1 MGGRQGTPWLS
12 TAHMR
17 FALIEASAAAFML
30 LSGAAAPAQ
39 DYANP
44 ADWVAATYTD
54 FAVED
59 EANAPY
65 FDVWRNEI
73 GLNNEAAAA
82 KGIVIPAGYQAP
94 LAEAHWALHSAP
106 TIAAVTILNAGCD
119 STPVFS
125 NAEGVVTLCP
135 TRTVLWTGP
144 IRNIKDQPKS
154 CFLKMLASAAP
165 FPANSSFAR
174 ARTGMFMSYDIATR
188 SIKTGVI
195 VDNKVLDACSHYLP
209 LK

>member
-1 MGGRQGTPWLS
+1 MGGRQGAPWLS

-17 FALIEASAAAFML
+17 FALMRASAALTLFA
-30 LSGAAAPAQ
+30 GAAAAAQ

-44 ADWVAATYTD
+44 ADWVAASYTD

-59 EANAPY
+59 ENNAPY
-65 FDVWRNEI
+65 FNIWRNEI
-73 GLNNEAAAA
+73 GLNNETAAA
-82 KGIVIPAGYQAP
+82 KGIVIPGGYQAP

-119 STPVFS
+119 SRPVFS
-125 NAEGVVTLCP
+125 NAGVVVTLCP

-144 IRNIKDQPKS
+144 IRNVKDQPKS
-154 CFLKMLASAAP
+154 CFLKPLTLAQAP
-165 FPANSSFAR
+165 PGSSFAD
-174 ARTGMFMSYDIATR
+174 AKTGMFMSYDVTTR

>member
-1 MGGRQGTPWLS
+1 MGGRQGLPWLS
-12 TAHMR
+12 TTHIR
-17 FALIEASAAAFML
+17 FALLGASAALML
-30 LSGAAAPAQ
+30 FPGAAAPAQ

-44 ADWVAATYTD
+44 ADWVAASYTD

-59 EANAPY
+59 ENNAPY
-65 FDVWRNEI
+65 FNIWRNEI

-82 KGIVIPAGYQAP
+82 KGIAIPAGYQAP

-119 STPVFS
+119 SKPVFS
-125 NAEGVVTLCP
+125 NAEIVVTLCP

-144 IRNIKDQPKS
+144 IRNVRDQPKS
-154 CFLKMLASAAP
+154 CFLKILTLAQAPAGSSSADAK
-165 FPANSSFAR
+165 
-174 ARTGMFMSYDIATR
+174 TGMFMSYDIATR
-188 SIKTGVI
+188 SIKIGVI
-195 VDNKVLDACSHYLP
+195 VDSKVLDACSHYLP